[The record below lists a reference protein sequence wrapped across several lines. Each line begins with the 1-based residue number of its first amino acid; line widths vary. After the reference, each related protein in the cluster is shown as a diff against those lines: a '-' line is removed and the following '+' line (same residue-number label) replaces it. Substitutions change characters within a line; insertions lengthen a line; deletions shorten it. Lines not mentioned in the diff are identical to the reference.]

1 MSDAD
6 LKDFIGVYPDLLI
19 RTRCA
24 EIIQQFDSSKQDVPG
39 QVGAG
44 LMPELKN
51 SRDIPLNKHPQWRT
65 VEHELNT
72 AMFRALMQYVRE
84 YPYVMIAPL
93 MLQLKT
99 KENTLKRINH
109 QDVVNMDEKPLS
121 DLLRAVFR
129 PGEINLQ
136 RYEANE
142 GGYPYWHCE
151 HYPKEQN
158 SESLHRTL
166 LWTAYLNEEF
176 EQGET
181 EFFYQQR
188 KVHPTTGTFIIAPSA
203 FTHTHRGNMP
213 KNGSKYI
220 ATSWVLFKRPEA
232 LYPQG
237 R

>member
-1 MSDAD
+1 MSADAK
-6 LKDFIGVYPDLLI
+6 LDFIGVYPNLLKAE
-19 RTRCA
+19 RCQ
-24 EIIQQFDSSKQDVPG
+24 ELIKQFDGSHDAVPG
-39 QVGAG
+39 QVGGG

-51 SRDIPLNKHPQWRT
+51 SSDIQLNKHPQWQA
-65 VEHELNT
+65 VERELNT
-72 AMFRALMQYVRE
+72 AMFRALLHYVRQ
-84 YPYVMIAPL
+84 YPFVLIAPL

-99 KENTLKRINH
+99 KDGTIRRIEH
-109 QDVVNMDEKPLS
+109 DDFATMSDKELG

-129 PGEINLQ
+129 PGAINLQ

-166 LWTAYLNEEF
+166 LWTAYLNDDF

-188 KVHPTTGTFIIAPSA
+188 KVRPVTGTFVIAPSG

-220 ATSWVLFKRPEA
+220 ATSWILFKRPDE